1 MMENI
6 PSGHAD
12 VFLSYSHDDR
22 ELVEKIAGLISAAD
36 FSCWI
41 DKERLRAAEKFNSSI
56 DIAIDDS
63 NVFVAFLSKTYV
75 NKPYCIHEF
84 DLAIQREKSI
94 VAVCL
99 DDVSESANRQ
109 SAYMFSFCAGHD
121 VLGFGSG
128 IKMFSVLGQGSMK
141 VLMASHPL
149 RVKSQRASP

>member
-109 SAYMFSFCAGHD
+109 SACLH
-121 VLGFGSG
+121 VL
-128 IKMFSVLGQGSMK
+128 VLCR
-141 VLMASHPL
+141 P
-149 RVKSQRASP
+149 

>member
-94 VAVCL
+94 VA
-99 DDVSESANRQ
+99 D
-109 SAYMFSFCAGHD
+109 
-121 VLGFGSG
+121 
-128 IKMFSVLGQGSMK
+128 
-141 VLMASHPL
+141 
-149 RVKSQRASP
+149 